1 MADWA
6 HLFFQARLHAAHEP
20 GFLAVRH
27 LELVALN
34 GGHVGFCINLGIDMA
49 TPAGREA
56 ANFHAA
62 LIIFCWEL
70 CQQGLGHLP
79 YHPAPFNHGPM
90 GPIAAGPPEDFIA
103 PPAHDPPVPPADEDF
118 VEIVGGVHPVHG
130 PWAVDHDF
138 VEIVG
143 GFDPVHGPW
152 VEGPGEDVP
161 NQDGQLLDVAGGGE
175 GNGDGELPLQGMEDG
190 ELPDPNDWD
199 FDINLFLQ

>member
-6 HLFFQARLHAAHEP
+6 NLFFQARLHAAHEP

-34 GGHVGFCINLGIDMA
+34 GGHVGFCLNLGIDMA

-56 ANFHAA
+56 ASFHAA

-70 CQQGLGHLP
+70 CQQGLGHIP

-90 GPIAAGPPEDFIA
+90 GPIAVGPPEGLVVPPVNNQPA
-103 PPAHDPPVPPADEDF
+103 PPVDNDF
-118 VEIVGGVHPVHG
+118 VEIIGGVHPVHG

-152 VEGPGEDVP
+152 VEGPGEDAP
-161 NQDGQLLDVAGGGE
+161 NQDGQLFGDVGEEIGEDGLLLQGE
-175 GNGDGELPLQGMEDG
+175 GEED
-190 ELPDPNDWD
+190 LPDLNDWD
-199 FDINLFLQ
+199 FDVNLFFQ